1 MADYTTDTRNITSFL
16 AATIEKMVNDGVV
29 ADAIYKKRWLL
40 NKLMETDAV
49 LTVDGG
55 ERLRGAFQYAKNS
68 TASSY
73 ADDEVLD
80 VTIQDNETSWF
91 VNWKQYSASIVITGK
106 EITLNKGNETRL
118 FNLLAQRT
126 RDAAQSVQDDVVVG
140 LFSDG
145 TGNGSKDITG
155 FEAAMET
162 TPGSTSYASV
172 PTSNSAWQNISIT
185 SVGAAAVNLLPNM
198 RSGANQVLEIG
209 GEGPNVGVD
218 LWVTT
223 RAIHESYEALH
234 VPAQRYGPDQSPD
247 FGLEQTPKFKGVP
260 VIWDPQCT
268 TGMMYG
274 LTTSAC
280 GLACHEDRKFAE
292 SEEGLQKPVNQ
303 DTLISQ
309 IFALLN
315 FFTTNRAKLV
325 KLSGIT

>member
-1 MADYTTDTRNITSFL
+1 MADFTTDTREIKSLL
-16 AATIEKMVNDGVV
+16 ASTIEKMVNDGVV

-40 NKLMETDAV
+40 NKLMESGA
-49 LTVDGG
+49 LMTVDGG
-55 ERLRGAFQYAKNS
+55 ERLRGAFQLIENT
-68 TASSY
+68 TAGSY

-80 VTIQDNETSWF
+80 VTLQDNETSWF

-106 EITLNKGNETRL
+106 EMALNAGNETRL

-126 RDAAQSVQDDVVVG
+126 RDASQSVQNQVVQG

-155 FEAAMET
+155 LEAAMET
-162 TPGSTSYASV
+162 TPGTTVYAGV
-172 PTSNSAWQNISIT
+172 PTSNLAWRNISLPN
-185 SVGAAAVNLLPNM
+185 VGSAAVNLLTKM
-198 RSGANQVLEIG
+198 RSGHNQVLQVG
-209 GEGPNVGVD
+209 GEGPNVATD

-223 RAIHESYEALH
+223 RSIHESFEALH
-234 VPAQRYGPDQSPD
+234 VPAQRFSPTETPD
-247 FGLEQTPKFKGVP
+247 FGLENAPPFKGKP

-268 TGMMYG
+268 SGTMYG
-274 LTTSAC
+274 LMLSIS
-280 GLACHEDRKFAE
+280 GLAVHESRNFAE

-309 IFALLN
+309 IFSLLN
-315 FFTTNRAKLV
+315 FMTSNRAQLV